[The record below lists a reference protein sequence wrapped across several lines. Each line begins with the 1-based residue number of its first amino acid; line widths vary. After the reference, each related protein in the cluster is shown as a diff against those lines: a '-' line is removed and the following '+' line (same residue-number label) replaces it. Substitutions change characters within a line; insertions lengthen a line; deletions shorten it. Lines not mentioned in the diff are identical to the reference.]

1 MLLVELTAES
11 FCTTAQTPDLEWRPV
26 PTTQE
31 SGTVPQVTHMALWAL
46 KHSVLRRA
54 NTRAHAR
61 TPLISPLRAHKSEKN
76 DPVRDGV
83 TISLLS
89 HTAQGPRTRAAGPQR
104 AAARA
109 AGAGVS
115 K

>member
-31 SGTVPQVTHMALWAL
+31 SGTVPQVTYMALWAL

-54 NTRAHAR
+54 NTRAH
-61 TPLISPLRAHKSEKN
+61 PL
-76 DPVRDGV
+76 
-83 TISLLS
+83 SLLS
-89 HTAQGPRTRAAGPQR
+89 EPTKVKRTILYAT
-104 AAARA
+104 
-109 AGAGVS
+109 V
-115 K
+115 

>member
-1 MLLVELTAES
+1 MATCSHYSGVRYSTSGNLHGPVGFETQCITARE
-11 FCTTAQTPDLEWRPV
+11 
-26 PTTQE
+26 
-31 SGTVPQVTHMALWAL
+31 
-46 KHSVLRRA
+46 
-54 NTRAHAR
+54 HAR

-83 TISLLS
+83 TISLL
-89 HTAQGPRTRAAGPQR
+89 AQGPRTRAAGPQR